1 MKDTVKIDKTLEESG
16 LIIKGISEAIK
27 NEAKKQKARFFPM
40 LLATLAASDV
50 NFFCC
55 VFSDFW
61 TDFLL

>member
-40 LLATLAASDV
+40 
-50 NFFCC
+50 
-55 VFSDFW
+55 
-61 TDFLL
+61 